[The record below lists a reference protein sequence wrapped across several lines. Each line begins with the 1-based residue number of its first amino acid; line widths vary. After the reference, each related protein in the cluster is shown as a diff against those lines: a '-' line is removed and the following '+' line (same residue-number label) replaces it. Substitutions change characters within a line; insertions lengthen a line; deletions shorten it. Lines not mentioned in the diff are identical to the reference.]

1 VSGVAENKV
10 WRMAKR
16 RGDGSSTVHTHTH
29 TQTYNST
36 HTHTYIHTRKQ
47 AMYMRANAHTN
58 TNTNTH
64 VQALGKFRTRVGT
77 GMAKI
82 FLERVQGYRW
92 LLLICMNIRFQG
104 EYG

>member
-1 VSGVAENKV
+1 MCPGLLKIKFGGWPNEEEMVLPPY
-10 WRMAKR
+10 
-16 RGDGSSTVHTHTH
+16 THTH